1 VDSQKKHLYLVLIIS
16 LLFSHCASYSRKYE
30 SDYHYDVTIYR
41 DTWGV
46 PHIFGVTDADV
57 AYGLAWAHSEDDF
70 KTIQDIL
77 LAERGKLASV
87 YGKDAAVNDYYV
99 VFSSIWKHV
108 NNDYLEKV
116 PHEVKAICDAYADGV
131 NHYAKMHPKEV
142 LSNIYPI
149 SGKDI
154 IAGFL
159 HRTPLMFGL
168 DNAIKKIMKKKN
180 KDLSTLLDLEKNSI
194 PWNIDMVASNVVAVN
209 PDRSEDGFTRLM
221 VNTHQPW
228 SGPTS
233 WYEVHL
239 HSEEGWNMVGG
250 LFPGSPVALIGH
262 NEHLGWSHT
271 VNSPDLIDVYRLDIH
286 PENENSYFFD
296 GEWKSLEETIVPID
310 VKLWGPISWT
320 FKRDLFHSVHGPV
333 IKTEHG
339 TFAIKWARM
348 DELNILTEWYR
359 MNKATNLSEFK
370 SAMSSC
376 AIPMFNTGYADKS
389 GNIFYVYNGAIPSRN
404 VNYDWE
410 SILPGNTSQTL
421 WTDYLSF
428 SDLPQT
434 TNPPSGFFQNG
445 NSNPFLATGKLSD
458 ISSNITTASG
468 VETHQTNRALRMLE
482 TFGVDSSISKED
494 FYNYKYD
501 VSYSEKSLMAEVRDR
516 FVTEYLKKNSQNYE
530 AINIIKN
537 WNLKVDA
544 NNQNATLA
552 IMTFKLKFNKNKYN
566 YNYDKILNRMNMAAN
581 RLMTH
586 YGKLD
591 VALGDVQRLEWG
603 NVSYPLSGGPD
614 IVRAIYSKWEKD
626 KLIGYSG
633 DCYFQMVEWDADGN
647 VSAESINSF
656 GSATQDSL
664 SKHYNDQSLLFSQ
677 EKMKPIWMNLDDILK
692 HLKTSYKPGMN

>member
-1 VDSQKKHLYLVLIIS
+1 MS
-16 LLFSHCASYSRKYE
+16 LLFSHCSSYSGQFE
-30 SDYHYDVTIYR
+30 SDYNYNYDVTIYR

-77 LAERGKLASV
+77 LATRGRLASV
-87 YGKDAAVNDYYV
+87 YGKDAGVNDYYV
-99 VFSSIWKHV
+99 AFSSIWKHV
-108 NNDYLEKV
+108 NRGYLEKV
-116 PHEVKAICDAYADGV
+116 PSEVRAICEAYADGV
-131 NHYAKMHPKEV
+131 NHYAKMHPNEV
-142 LSNIYPI
+142 ISDIYPI

-168 DNAIKKIMKKKN
+168 DNAIKKIMKKNN
-180 KDLSTLLDLEKNSI
+180 KDLSLLLDSGLNTF
-194 PWNIDMVASNVVAVN
+194 PWNLDMVASNVVAVN
-209 PDRSEDGFTRLM
+209 PDRSDDGFTRLM

-250 LFPGSPVALIGH
+250 LFPGSPVVLIGH
-262 NEHLGWSHT
+262 NDNLGWSHT
-271 VNSPDLIDVYRLDIH
+271 VNSPDLIDVYALDIH
-286 PENENSYFFD
+286 PENENEYYFD
-296 GEWKSLEETIVPID
+296 GEWKSFGKTIVPIK
-310 VKLWGPISWT
+310 VKLWGPFSWT
-320 FKRDLFHSVHGPV
+320 FKRDLYHSVYGPV
-333 IKTEHG
+333 IKTDQG
-339 TFAIKWARM
+339 TFTIKWARM

-359 MNKATNLSEFK
+359 MNKAINLAEFK

-376 AIPMFNTGYADKS
+376 AIPMFNTGYADKN
-389 GNIFYVYNGAIPSRN
+389 GNIFYIYNGAIPDRK
-404 VNYDWE
+404 VGFDWE
-410 SILPGNTSQTL
+410 SIVPGNTSQTL
-421 WTDYLSF
+421 WTNYLTF
-428 SDLPQT
+428 DDLPQT

-445 NSNPFLATGKLSD
+445 NSNPFMATGKLSD

-482 TFGVDSSISKED
+482 TFGIDSSISKED

-501 VSYSEKSLMAEVRDR
+501 LSYSEKSLMSEVRDR
-516 FVTEYLKKNSQNYE
+516 FVTEYLSKNSQNHE
-530 AINIIKN
+530 AINMIKN

-544 NNQNATLA
+544 QNSYAALA
-552 IMTFKLKFNKNKYN
+552 IMTFKLKFDKDKYT
-566 YNYDKILNRMNMAAN
+566 YNYDKILKRMDIAIS

-591 VALGDVQRLEWG
+591 VALGDVQRLVRG

-626 KLIGYSG
+626 QLIGYSG
-633 DCYFQMVEWDADGN
+633 DCYFQMVEWDPDGN
-647 VSAESINSF
+647 ISAESINTF
-656 GSATQDSL
+656 GSARQDNL
-664 SKHYNDQSLLFSQ
+664 SEHYNDQSLLFSQ
-677 EKMKPIWMNLDDILK
+677 EKMKPVWMELDDILNN
-692 HLKTSYKPGMN
+692 LEQAYKPGMK